1 MDNKKAKALRVDL
14 NKVLA
19 ADLLE
24 IKNYYGI
31 QSDSDM
37 IRFLIREHKKELLA
51 KADFQML
58 INTENNNETY
68 ILQENGSYE
77 KVRLEEIN
85 LATNE
90 FDPEL
95 VRFNLTP
102 QLLTNIIRS
111 IMSRK
116 PVLLIIE
123 QEFIYKHVMNFFSF
137 VFEDT
142 FDIDITCDTL
152 KNYKKKESNYLN
164 HVVLKGDEILK
175 DLTKTITKRKLKVE
189 KEIIQKFYSETDSK
203 FSLIVLKNEITKAFI
218 MAKKLISIVEKGDKI
233 SSKEIANFLKL
244 NFPFEV
250 NLAYIEFLNSIIQEY
265 HDIKVPE
272 IYNTLSDFL

>member
-1 MDNKKAKALRVDL
+1 MVDKKVKALRVDL

-37 IRFLIREHKKELLA
+37 IRFLIREHKKELLT
-51 KADFQML
+51 KEDFQL
-58 INTENNNETY
+58 LSSNQNNNGAY
-68 ILQENGSYE
+68 LLQENGSYE
-77 KVRLEEIN
+77 KIPIEELN
-85 LATNE
+85 FAANN

-102 QLLTNIIRS
+102 QLLSNVLRA
-111 IMSRK
+111 IMSKK

-123 QEFIYKHVMNFFSF
+123 QEFIYKHVINFFSF
-137 VFEDT
+137 ILEDT
-142 FDIDITCDTL
+142 FDIDIACDTF
-152 KNYKKKESNYLN
+152 KNYKKNESNYLN
-164 HVVLKGDEILK
+164 HVVLKGDEVLK
-175 DLTKTITKRKLKVE
+175 DLTKTLSKKKLKVE
-189 KEIIQKFYSETDSK
+189 KEIVQKFYSETDPR
-203 FSLIVLKNEITKAFI
+203 FSLVILKNEITKAFI
-218 MAKKLISIVEKGDKI
+218 MAKKMMLILEKGEKI

-250 NLAYIEFLNSIIQEY
+250 NLAYIEFLNFIIQEY
-265 HDIKVPE
+265 HEVKVPE